1 MTLNTHSELVGLIWN
16 IANKL
21 RGPYRPPQYRKV
33 MIPMIVLRRL
43 DCVLEENHE
52 KVVKKYEQLKDDGK
66 LSEDAIDKMLGNI
79 ATGDRE
85 NPLFNKSKYTFKK
98 LLADPDN
105 IARNLVAYI
114 NGFSPKAKEIFEKF
128 KFEEEITKLEDA
140 NRLYMIVKE
149 FVQTEDGKV
158 VDLHPDR
165 VSNLQMG
172 YVFEELVRKFNEQ
185 ANEEAGDHFT
195 PREVIKLMAK
205 LVYTDEEPVY
215 KPGIIRTI
223 YDPTCGTGG
232 MLSVSE
238 EIIRKEN
245 TNANLML
252 YGQEY
257 NPESYAICCSDLLIK
272 DEPLDNIIYG
282 DTLGDGK
289 TFDGHPNMKFHYMM
303 ANPPF
308 GVEWKPQKDTV
319 EKEYKDSGFSGRF
332 GPGLPRINDG
342 ALLFLMHMISKMHN
356 KPEVGGDGSKIAI
369 VFNGSPLFTGDAG
382 SGESNI
388 RRWIIE
394 NDMLDTVVALP
405 NQLFYN
411 TGIFTYIWLVTNR
424 KPAHRQGKVQLIN
437 ATKHYQKMSKSLGD
451 KRNLMSDEH
460 INEITRLYGENGH
473 EAVSKFLCEGKAEEK
488 IASKIFDNRDFGY
501 LKMTVERPLRLNFLV
516 NDERIAKL
524 NDEAAFQAL
533 AESKKRKNKEE
544 IEKEVAEGKKL
555 QESILKM
562 LVSMKSDELIMDRAI
577 FLKAL
582 KAAIKKAG
590 LKIDAPVQKAIV
602 SALSEKDQKA
612 EICRDPKGKP
622 EPDADLRDTE
632 LVPLPNDIVL
642 PLPLDY
648 DKKAKNT
655 DLQKLVTDHCEAYL
669 KKEVLPHIPDLPAPK
684 PLPGQ
689 FCVYVL
695 ECADGSFYKGQ
706 TNDFYR
712 RLFEHM
718 KGEVSWTSK
727 NLPVKPI
734 HWEVFDSREEA
745 VKREKELKSGFGRK
759 WLKKKYENGELK
771 AMERQA
777 GAWIDHKKTKVGYE
791 IPLNRHFY
799 VYEPPRDLDS
809 IERDIST
816 VENEIFVML
825 KTLKIS

>member
-1 MTLNTHSELVGLIWN
+1 MTQNTHSELVGLIWN

-21 RGPYRPPQYRKV
+21 RGPYRPPQYRRV
-33 MIPMIVLRRL
+33 MLPMIVLRRL
-43 DCVLEENHE
+43 DCVLEKNQE
-52 KVVKKYEQLKDDGK
+52 KVAKKYEQLKEEGK
-66 LSEDAIDKMLGNI
+66 LSDDAIIKILGKT
-79 ATGDRE
+79 ASDERE
-85 NPLFNKSKYTFKK
+85 HPLFNTSKYTFRK

-105 IARNLVAYI
+105 IAGNLVAYI

-140 NRLYMIVKE
+140 NRLYMIIKE

-158 VDLHPDR
+158 VDLHPNR

-195 PREVIKLMAK
+195 PREVIKLMAS
-205 LVYTDEEPVY
+205 LVYTNEEDVY
-215 KPGIIRTI
+215 KSGIIRTI

-238 EIIRKEN
+238 EHIRAEN
-245 TNANLML
+245 TNANLIL

-257 NPESYAICCSDLLIK
+257 NDESYAICCSDLLIK
-272 DEPLDNIIYG
+272 DEPLDNIIHG

-289 TFDGHPNMKFHYMM
+289 TRDGHPNMKFHYMM

-342 ALLFLMHMISKMHN
+342 ALLFLLHMMSKMHPS
-356 KPEVGGDGSKIAI
+356 PEVGGDGSKIAI

-424 KPAHRQGKVQLIN
+424 KTANRKGKVQLID
-437 ATKHYQKMSKSLGD
+437 ATKHYQKMGKSLGD
-451 KRNLMSDEH
+451 KRNELSDEH
-460 INEITRLYGENGH
+460 IKEITRLYGENGH
-473 EAVSKFLCEGKAEEK
+473 DAVSKFLCENKPKEK
-488 IASKIFDNRDFGY
+488 IASKIFDNREFGY

-516 NDERIAKL
+516 NDERITKL
-524 NDEAAFQAL
+524 HKEPAFLAL
-533 AESKKRKNKEE
+533 AESKKRKKQEE
-544 IEKEVAEGKKL
+544 IDKEIAEGKAL
-555 QESILKM
+555 QQSILKM
-562 LVSMKSDELIMDRAI
+562 LDGMKSDKLIMDRAI

-582 KAAIKKAG
+582 KKASKAAD
-590 LKIDAPVQKAIV
+590 LKLDAPLQKAIV
-602 SALSEKDQKA
+602 SALSEKDLKA
-612 EICRDPKGKP
+612 EICRDTKGNP

-632 LVPLPNDIVL
+632 LVPLPNDIAL
-642 PLPLDY
+642 PLPFDY
-648 DKKAKNT
+648 DKKAKND
-655 DLQKLVTDHCEAYL
+655 DLLVLVKDHCKAYL
-669 KKEVLPHIPDLPAPK
+669 KKEVLPHVPD
-684 PLPGQ
+684 
-689 FCVYVL
+689 
-695 ECADGSFYKGQ
+695 
-706 TNDFYR
+706 
-712 RLFEHM
+712 
-718 KGEVSWTSK
+718 
-727 NLPVKPI
+727 
-734 HWEVFDSREEA
+734 
-745 VKREKELKSGFGRK
+745 
-759 WLKKKYENGELK
+759 
-771 AMERQA
+771 
-777 GAWIDHKKTKVGYE
+777 AWIDHKKTKVGYE

-799 VYEPPRDLDS
+799 VYEPPRPLDK
-809 IERDIST
+809 IETDIEK
-816 VENEIFVML
+816 VENEILGML
-825 KTLKIS
+825 KEMKI